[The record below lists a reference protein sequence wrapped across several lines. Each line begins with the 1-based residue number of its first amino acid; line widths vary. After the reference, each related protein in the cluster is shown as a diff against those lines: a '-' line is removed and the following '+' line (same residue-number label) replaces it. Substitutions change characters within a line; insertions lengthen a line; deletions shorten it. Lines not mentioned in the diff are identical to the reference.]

1 MGKCRTG
8 SRQEK
13 RRAKTAASSQ
23 LPTHEIRVDKI
34 KRRKFEPMNH
44 TQDRYVNKI
53 YNNVITFGIGPAG
66 TGKTECAAGV
76 AAEMFMAK
84 EIEKI
89 ILTRPVVT
97 VGEDLGFLPGELEE
111 KYEPYIAPLLTALS
125 KYLGQG
131 HVEALVENGQIVFM
145 PLAFIR
151 GHTFEKAF
159 VILDEAQNVTEL
171 QMKTFLSRIGND
183 TVCVIDGDVQ
193 QKDALDKKGTVANG
207 MEDAIARLDSVDGV
221 AVHEFT
227 EADIVRSGIAKAI
240 IVAYNRPKPTTSK
253 MTDPVEEA
261 DAGVRRFLTTA

>member
-8 SRQEK
+8 NRQEK
-13 RRAKTAASSQ
+13 RRAKAVATSQ
-23 LPTHEIRVDKI
+23 LPTHDIKVDRI
-34 KRRKFEPMNH
+34 KRRKFEPMND
-44 TQDRYVNKI
+44 TQDSYVNKI
-53 YNNVITFGIGPAG
+53 YNNVITFGVGPAG

-89 ILTRPVVT
+89 ILTRPAVT
-97 VGEDLGFLPGELEE
+97 VGEDLGFLPGDLEE
-111 KYEPYIAPLLTALS
+111 KYEPYLAPLLAALS
-125 KYLGQG
+125 KYLGQS
-131 HVEALVENGQIVFM
+131 HVEYLVEAKQIVYM

-183 TVCVIDGDVQ
+183 TVCVIDGDIE

-221 AVHEFT
+221 AVHTFT

-240 IVAYNRPKPTTSK
+240 IVAYNRPRPLASK
-253 MTDPVEEA
+253 FPEPVEEA
-261 DAGVRRFLTTA
+261 DAGVRRFLTPA